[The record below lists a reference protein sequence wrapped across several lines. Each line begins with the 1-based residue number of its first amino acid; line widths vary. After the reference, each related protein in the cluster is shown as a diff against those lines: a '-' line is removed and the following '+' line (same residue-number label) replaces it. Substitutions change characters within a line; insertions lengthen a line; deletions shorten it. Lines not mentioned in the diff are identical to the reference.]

1 MLNISGVGTSVMIIA
16 LQSFPMGFNI
26 TQFADEEDPISVE
39 PVEPVGYEMLYDGG
53 MVSYD
58 KASPVVV
65 SIAVPPNTD
74 DDINLKVLL
83 QSRKGGLRLLPIS
96 DITTMIIS
104 YPDNDRVVLTNG
116 TILSGP
122 LADSIASSG
131 RKKSNVY
138 KFVFATFGGAQS
150 GKEVVAGVVQN
161 VLGIF

>member
-1 MLNISGVGTSVMIIA
+1 MLNISGFGTSIRLVAI
-16 LQSFPMGFNI
+16 QSFPMGFNI
-26 TQFADEEDPISVE
+26 TAFADEEDPISID
-39 PVEPVGYEMLYDGG
+39 PVEPVGYELLYDGG
-53 MVSYD
+53 IVAFD
-58 KASPVVV
+58 KAAPVIV
-65 SIAVPPNTD
+65 SIAVTPNTQ

-83 QSRKGGLRLLPIS
+83 QSRKGGLQLMPIS

-104 YPDNDRVVLTNG
+104 YPDNDKVILTGG

-150 GKEVVAGVVQN
+150 GKEIGAGIIQN
-161 VLGIF
+161 VLSIL